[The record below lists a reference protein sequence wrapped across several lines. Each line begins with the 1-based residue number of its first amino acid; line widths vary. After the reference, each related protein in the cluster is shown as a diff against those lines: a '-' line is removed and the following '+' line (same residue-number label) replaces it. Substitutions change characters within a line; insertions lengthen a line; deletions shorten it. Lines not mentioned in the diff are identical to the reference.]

1 MAIDWGQIG
10 SNVVNNLATAV
21 PNVATSA
28 LQALVAS
35 KLAPKIEAEKA
46 STKAAPAPTTT
57 TIIQQA
63 PAANWQKYLPYAIG
77 GAVLLGAVWYMT
89 KGRRRAG

>member
-35 KLAPKIEAEKA
+35 RLAPKIEAEKKA
-46 STKAAPAPTTT
+46 STQAPAPTT

-63 PAANWQKYLPYAIG
+63 PAASWQKYLPYAIG